1 MINRKIVFITS
12 GIQVGG
18 AEKQLA
24 LLAKALKAHEFEPL
38 IISLSKAKHGHAL
51 ADFEG
56 LKVIECDFKADNK
69 FLNSL
74 AKLRKILRTHNP
86 EIIQGWMYA
95 GNIAASIAGLGLTSE
110 IFHSIRASN
119 MDSKRYGNQIWLNS
133 KLSIFANA
141 VIANSQN
148 GALHH
153 ISKGFPEKKMQVIF
167 NGIDSNQYFIDRS
180 NRLTFRK
187 SIGLTPED
195 IVFLYVAR
203 VDPMKGHEFL
213 ISAARSCPEFKFIFV
228 GNGTKELKLPEN
240 IIPLGI
246 MNDMRAIYNSADWAI
261 NWSHFGEGFP
271 NVIGEAMSCGL
282 PVYSNNVG
290 DSWHLLGDTGRKS
303 RAKTPEELAQDL
315 TLLAELSVSHSDRLR
330 MSERIRK
337 YFSVDA
343 MASAYLRAYKKRC
356 H

>member
-1 MINRKIVFITS
+1 MFKRKIVFITS
-12 GIQVGG
+12 GIRVGG

-38 IISLSKAKHGHAL
+38 IISLSKAKQGDAL

-56 LKVIECDFKADNK
+56 LKVIEFDFKADNK
-69 FLNSL
+69 FLEFVSETTKNS
-74 AKLRKILRTHNP
+74 ARTHNP

-180 NRLTFRK
+180 NRLKFRK
-187 SIGLTPED
+187 SIGLTPGD

-203 VDPMKGHEFL
+203 VDPMKGHEFV
-213 ISAARSCPEFKFIFV
+213 ISAAKSCPEFKFIFV
-228 GNGTKELKLPEN
+228 GSGTKELESP
-240 IIPLGI
+240 
-246 MNDMRAIYNSADWAI
+246 
-261 NWSHFGEGFP
+261 
-271 NVIGEAMSCGL
+271 
-282 PVYSNNVG
+282 
-290 DSWHLLGDTGRKS
+290 
-303 RAKTPEELAQDL
+303 
-315 TLLAELSVSHSDRLR
+315 
-330 MSERIRK
+330 
-337 YFSVDA
+337 
-343 MASAYLRAYKKRC
+343 
-356 H
+356 